1 MLLWW
6 NGRHNGL
13 KIRRWKHCV
22 GSSPTSST
30 KLNEGDGIIGKVKD
44 ITGQRFGRLVATERV
59 GYKMRSG
66 CKAVVWR
73 CKCDCGNF
81 VEVVGIDLR
90 SGHTKSC
97 GCIHS
102 EQLANRNKEMAK
114 ENVWD
119 ITSREYGVGFTSKGE
134 EFYFD
139 KEDFDKI
146 KDYYWMINGNGYVVT
161 SNNKKHMHRLIM
173 GIDGKDWTKIQV
185 DHVRGEHTKNDN
197 RKFNLRVVNSSQNGM
212 NKKTLSNN
220 TSGHTGV
227 YWKKS
232 RNKWSVVIQV
242 NKKSK
247 YIGMYKNF
255 EDAKRARKDAE
266 DKYYGEYSYDNS
278 QNIKG
283 VV

>member
-1 MLLWW
+1 M
-6 NGRHNGL
+6 
-13 KIRRWKHCV
+13 
-22 GSSPTSST
+22 
-30 KLNEGDGIIGKVKD
+30 
-44 ITGQRFGRLVATERV
+44 V

-66 CKAVVWR
+66 CKSAVWL

-119 ITSREYGVGFTSKGE
+119 ITSKEYGIGYTSKGE

-139 KEDFDKI
+139 KEDFGKI

-173 GIDGKDWTKIQV
+173 GIDENSWTNVQV
-185 DHVRGEHTKNDN
+185 DHIKENQRNNN
-197 RKFNLRVVNSSQNGM
+197 RKNNLRVATPSQNGM
-212 NKKTLSNN
+212 NKSMYSNN
-220 TSGHTGV
+220 TSGCTGV
-227 YWKKS
+227 YWNKS
-232 RNKWSVVIQV
+232 RNRWNVIIQV
-242 NKKSK
+242 NKKPK

-255 EDAKRARKDAE
+255 EDAKRVRKEAE
-266 DKYYGEYSYDNS
+266 DKYYGEFSYDNS